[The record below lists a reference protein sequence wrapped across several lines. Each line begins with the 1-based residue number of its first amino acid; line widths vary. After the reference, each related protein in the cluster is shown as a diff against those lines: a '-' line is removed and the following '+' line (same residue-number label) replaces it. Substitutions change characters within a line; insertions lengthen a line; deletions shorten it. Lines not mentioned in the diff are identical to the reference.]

1 MPRIQLQTHPGG
13 STSTLRVCSN
23 GFVTTGASVSGT
35 NYSPSVAKF
44 LPVEMWCALWRDLN
58 PSSGGDV
65 YVSSNSQRA
74 VVSWV
79 NVPNYSSSGSN
90 TLQMQFWANGDV
102 HVIYQSITVSGS
114 YLVGYSLA
122 NASDPGSVDLSA
134 NLSSGLTVCSSTAG
148 TPDVALDASARP
160 VLGSSLNLVT
170 TNVPLTSVGGLSIL
184 SLTSIPGGVSL
195 ASLGAPGCFVYQQ
208 LDVINTFAVAGG
220 SGSSPLSIPTSTSL
234 IGAKVHTQSGV
245 MVLNINPF
253 NIATSNGLELT
264 IGDV

>member
-1 MPRIQLQTHPGG
+1 M
-13 STSTLRVCSN
+13 
-23 GFVTTGASVSGT
+23 
-35 NYSPSVAKF
+35 
-44 LPVEMWCALWRDLN
+44 
-58 PSSGGDV
+58 
-65 YVSSNSQRA
+65 
-74 VVSWV
+74 
-79 NVPNYSSSGSN
+79 
-90 TLQMQFWANGDV
+90 
-102 HVIYQSITVSGS
+102 
-114 YLVGYSLA
+114 
-122 NASDPGSVDLSA
+122 
-134 NLSSGLTVCSSTAG
+134 
-148 TPDVALDASARP
+148 ALDASARP

-208 LDVINTFAVAGG
+208 LVVINTFAVAGG

-245 MVLNINPF
+245 MLLNFNPF